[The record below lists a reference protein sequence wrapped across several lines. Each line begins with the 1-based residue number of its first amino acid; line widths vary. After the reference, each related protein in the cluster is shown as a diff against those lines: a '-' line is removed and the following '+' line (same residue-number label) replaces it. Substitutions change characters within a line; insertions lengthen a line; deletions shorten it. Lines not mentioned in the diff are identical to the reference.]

1 MSAVAS
7 GRSGMQQSQPI
18 IRDLVLVGGGHSHAI
33 ALKKFGMKPLPG
45 VRLTLITDVVH
56 TPYSGM
62 LPGYVAGLYGFDD
75 CHIDLRPLSQFA
87 QVQMVVDRAIGL
99 DLEQNRV
106 LCANHPAIAFD
117 LLSIDIGST
126 PTASPVPGA
135 LKYATPVK
143 PISQFLHYW
152 EQLLE
157 AVTQAPYQ
165 PLRLGIVGGGAG
177 GVELALSVQA
187 HLQRIYRA
195 AGQPTANLELH
206 LFHQGDRLLPDRN
219 PWVGRQLG
227 KILSDRGLRLH
238 LQESVSEI
246 KPGLVRCESGL
257 DVECD
262 RVFWVTQ
269 AAAAPW
275 LSKSGLATDTQGFIQ
290 VNDALQSVS
299 HPQVFA
305 AGDIATMV
313 NHSRPKAGVFAVRQG
328 KPLFQNLR
336 SALLNKPLKRFVPQK
351 KYLILVGTGDRAA
364 LASRDPFAFGP
375 SPLLW
380 RWKDRIDRKFMRQF
394 THLKPMGEPLLNS
407 HFPLPTSH
415 PPSTSQFSVP
425 NAQFPMPCA
434 GCGSKVGSSTLEN
447 SLKRIQQEQI
457 WANRED
463 VLVGLDAAEDA
474 AVVQVPAG
482 QAMVQTVDYFRALI
496 DDPFLF
502 GQISANHCLSDLFAM
517 GAEPQSALAIAT
529 LPYATPAKH
538 EETLYQLLSGA
549 VKTLN
554 QAKAVLI
561 GGHTTEG
568 TELAFGLS
576 CNGLASPNRL
586 LRKGGLK
593 PGQVLLLT
601 KPLGTGTLFAADMQL
616 KAKGRWIEAAIQ
628 SMLLS
633 NQAAAGCLR
642 EWGAIA
648 CTDIT
653 GFGLLGHLAEML
665 RSQVTVELNLDAI
678 PVLDGAENTLQQG
691 IFSSLYAQNLQASR
705 QIQNLDSASSHPL
718 FPLLFDPQTS
728 GGLLAAIAGDRA
740 TDCLACLKSA
750 GYSHSRIIGSVLPP
764 AQSKLPITIVNRLDN
779 LD

>member
-1 MSAVAS
+1 VEA
-7 GRSGMQQSQPI
+7 GKQRSQPI
-18 IRDLVLVGGGHSHAI
+18 VRDLVLVGGGHSHAI

-45 VRLTLITDVVH
+45 VRLTLITDVAH

-62 LPGYVAGLYGFDD
+62 LPGYVAGLYRFDD

-87 QVQMVVDRAIGL
+87 QAQMVLDRAIGL

-106 LCANHPAIAFD
+106 LCANRPPIAFD

-126 PTASPVPGA
+126 PTASPIPGA
-135 LKYATPVK
+135 LEHATPVK

-152 EQLLE
+152 EQLVE
-157 AVTQAPYQ
+157 TVTQAPHQ
-165 PLRLGIVGGGAG
+165 RLKLGIVGGGAG

-187 HLQRIYRA
+187 HLQRIYCA
-195 AGQPTANLELH
+195 AGQSVTNLELH
-206 LFHQGDRLLPDRN
+206 LFHRGRRLLLDRN
-219 PWVGRQLG
+219 PWVGQQLG
-227 KILSDRGLRLH
+227 KLLSDRGLKLH
-238 LQESVSEI
+238 LQESVSEV

-275 LSKSGLATDTQGFIQ
+275 LSKSGLATDAQGFIQ
-290 VNDALQSVS
+290 VSDTLQSVS

-305 AGDIATMV
+305 AGDVATMV
-313 NHSRPKAGVFAVRQG
+313 NHPRPKAGVFAVRQG

-336 SALLNKPLKRFVPQK
+336 NALLNKPLKPFVPQK
-351 KYLILVGTGDRAA
+351 KYLILVGTGEGGAI
-364 LASRDPFAFGP
+364 ASRDPFAFGP

-380 RWKDRIDRKFMRQF
+380 RWKDHIDRKFMRQF
-394 THLKPMGEPLLNS
+394 THLKSMGELSLAPQFPIPNS
-407 HFPLPTSH
+407 QS
-415 PPSTSQFSVP
+415 
-425 NAQFPMPCA
+425 PMPCA
-434 GCGSKVGSSTLEN
+434 GCGSKVGSSILEK
-447 SLKRIQQEQI
+447 SLKRIQQEQTWI
-457 WANRED
+457 DRKD
-463 VLVGLDAAEDA
+463 VLIGLDAAEDA

-529 LPYATPAKH
+529 LPYAIPAKL

-549 VKTLN
+549 VKALN
-554 QAKAVLI
+554 QAQAVLI

-568 TELAFGLS
+568 ADLAFGLS
-576 CNGLASPNRL
+576 CNGLAYPDRL
-586 LRKGGLK
+586 LRKGGME
-593 PGQVLLLT
+593 PGQVLILT
-601 KPLGTGTLFAADMQL
+601 KALGTGTLFAADMQL

-633 NQAAAGCLR
+633 NQAAADCLSK
-642 EWGAIA
+642 WGAIA

-653 GFGLLGHLAEML
+653 GFGLLGHLTEML
-665 RSQVTVELNLDAI
+665 RNSQVSVELNLDAI
-678 PVLDGAENTLQQG
+678 PVLDGAASTLQQG
-691 IFSSLYAQNLQASR
+691 IVSSLYAQNLQASR
-705 QIQNLDSASSHPL
+705 QIQNLDQVSSHPL

-728 GGLLAAIAGDRA
+728 GGLLAAIPGDRA
-740 TDCLACLKSA
+740 TDCLACLQSA
-750 GYSHSRIIGSVLPP
+750 GYPNSRIIGNVLPP
-764 AQSKLPITIVNRLDN
+764 APSKLPITIVNR
-779 LD
+779 

>member
-1 MSAVAS
+1 M
-7 GRSGMQQSQPI
+7 
-18 IRDLVLVGGGHSHAI
+18 VGGGHSHAI
-33 ALKKFGMKPLPG
+33 ALKKIGMKPLPG
-45 VRLTLITDVVH
+45 VRLTLITDVAH

-62 LPGYVAGLYGFDD
+62 LPGYVAGLYSFDD

-87 QVQMVVDRAIGL
+87 QAQMVIDRAIGL

-106 LCANHPAIAFD
+106 LCANRPPIAFD

-135 LKYATPVK
+135 LEHATPVK

-152 EQLLE
+152 EQLVE
-157 AVTQAPYQ
+157 AVTQTPHQ

-187 HLQRIYRA
+187 HLQRIYQA
-195 AGQPTANLELH
+195 AEQPLTNLELH
-206 LFHQGDRLLPDRN
+206 LFHRGSRLLPDRN
-219 PWVGRQLG
+219 PWVGQQLG
-227 KILSDRGLRLH
+227 KILSDRGLKLH
-238 LQESVSEI
+238 LQESVSEV

-275 LSKSGLATDTQGFIQ
+275 LSKSGLATDAQGFIQ

-299 HPQVFA
+299 HSQVFA
-305 AGDIATMV
+305 AGDVATMV
-313 NHSRPKAGVFAVRQG
+313 SHSRPKAGVFAVRQG

-336 SALLNKPLKRFVPQK
+336 NALLNKPLKPFIPQK

-364 LASRDPFAFGP
+364 LASRGPFAFGP

-380 RWKDRIDRKFMRQF
+380 RWKDHIDRKFMRQF
-394 THLKPMGEPLLNS
+394 THLKPMGEP
-407 HFPLPTSH
+407 
-415 PPSTSQFSVP
+415 VP
-425 NAQFPMPCA
+425 NPQPPIPTPYSPISNSPSSMPCA
-434 GCGSKVGSSTLEN
+434 GCGSKVGSSTLEK
-447 SLKRIQQEQI
+447 SLKRIQQEQA
-457 WANRED
+457 WTSRKD
-463 VLVGLDAAEDA
+463 VLIGLDSAEDA
-474 AVVQVPAG
+474 AVVQVPVG

-502 GQISANHCLSDLFAM
+502 GQISTNHCLSDIFAM

-529 LPYATPAKH
+529 LPYATPAKL

-554 QAKAVLI
+554 QAQAVLV
-561 GGHTTEG
+561 GGHTSEG
-568 TELAFGLS
+568 PDLAFGLS
-576 CNGLASPNRL
+576 CNGLAHPDRL
-586 LRKGGLK
+586 LRKSGMK
-593 PGQVLLLT
+593 PGHVLILT
-601 KPLGTGTLFAADMQL
+601 KALGTGTLFAADMQL

-633 NQAAAGCLR
+633 NQAASACLR
-642 EWGAIA
+642 ECGAIA

-653 GFGLLGHLAEML
+653 GFGLIGHLAEML
-665 RSQVTVELNLDAI
+665 RSSQASVELNLEAI
-678 PVLDGAENTLQQG
+678 PVMDGAENTLQQG
-691 IFSSLYAQNLQASR
+691 IVSSLYAQNLQASR
-705 QIQNLDSASSHPL
+705 QIQNLDQVSSHPL

-728 GGLLAAIAGDRA
+728 GGLLAAVPGDRA
-740 TDCLACLKSA
+740 SDCLACLQSA
-750 GYSHSRIIGSVLPP
+750 GYPHSHIIGNVLPS
-764 AQSKLPITIVNRLDN
+764 AQSKLPITIVNR
-779 LD
+779 